1 MEQLLKP
8 LQSDVAEK
16 KRAEKKKAEEERVA
30 KLSAA
35 EQKKVS
41 KTLCMHSVRA
51 RLMPPTA
58 RGEGAQEEP
67 AQGADEGCHTLAHGL
82 SVVDRSNL

>member
-41 KTLCMHSVRA
+41 KTLPMHSV
-51 RLMPPTA
+51 
-58 RGEGAQEEP
+58 
-67 AQGADEGCHTLAHGL
+67 
-82 SVVDRSNL
+82 